1 MSAMLPPSAAPLLL
15 GLALAGA
22 PGLASRE
29 VVAAPL
35 THRWESGMHPRLQ
48 WLGNDGYC
56 GEVSAVMAAMR
67 FGSYLSQY
75 DVRSVATGGNQS
87 EYYLVGENDAT
98 ASRKLRLASHEYPN
112 SCVPGAPRSCSE
124 EYLAWVKRMS
134 RKGHAVTVTVYM
146 NNYLFYG
153 DTDPQA
159 GEPDYDH
166 IVSVLSVESAHDDD
180 DYHDDDRLTIGQCS
194 VLRPFN
200 FQDRTRRPALPRQA
214 PDKRRQLLSLTVC
227 Y

>member
-1 MSAMLPPSAAPLLL
+1 MSAMLPPSAAPLLI

-87 EYYLVGENDAT
+87 EYYLVGENDAA

-214 PDKRRQLLSLTVC
+214 QDKRRPLLS
-227 Y
+227 